1 MEKVVAAYIRETDR
15 VLGRIFQLMSDGDIV
30 MEDEIWNTL
39 EDEVE
44 SKHLNYHPEVEKW
57 VEQQEK

>member
-1 MEKVVAAYIRETDR
+1 MAKIVAAYIRETNRVFDR
-15 VLGRIFQLMSDGDIV
+15 LFQLMHDRQIV

-39 EDEVE
+39 EDEIE

-57 VEQQEK
+57 VEQQEE